1 MPDSLVPG
9 QNNAEFPTRERV
21 FIAEWMND
29 PAIPGV
35 SLADAR
41 VEPGVTTELHRLSV
55 DEYYVIR
62 QGTGLMEVGDE
73 EPFEVADGD
82 TVVIPAG
89 VAQRITNI
97 GGSDLLMQCVCM
109 PRFVPE
115 SYEPL
120 EADSG

>member
-1 MPDSLVPG
+1 MTDSLKPG
-9 QNNAEFPTRERV
+9 HNANEFPTRERV
-21 FIAEWMND
+21 FITERMNE
-29 PAIPGV
+29 PAIPRV

-62 QGTGLMEVGDE
+62 HGTGLMEVGE
-73 EPFEVADGD
+73 ETPFEVSSGD

-89 VAQRITNI
+89 IAQRITNS
-97 GGSDLLMQCVCM
+97 GEDDLLMQCICM
-109 PRFVPE
+109 PRFTPE

-120 EADSG
+120 ENDSG